1 MTEMTQHINH
11 RRTPT
16 LQQLRQER
24 ALALAIWLDWLLL
37 VPYCTVAVAV
47 GSLAMIAEILRGLP
61 LMILVVFSLYT
72 LRRIHRGLI
81 ADYDYGIG
89 KLERSLSG
97 LAAMLLLF
105 AAAFVTWRAFVM
117 KPEAPPSSVLAL
129 VAIVSVC
136 INLGVNAAPVIPL
149 WRSLRGQPSV
159 IVLSHFRARLAKAL
173 ASLIIVASVTIHS
186 LSSEPMAGRIAEA
199 VGGIVQAGLMIVVAV
214 GLLRDALPDLLDRA
228 IGEPIQMQVNRTLVA
243 FFHDYDQMI
252 RVRTR
257 RSGNVAH
264 VEITLGFASGKK
276 LGETWE
282 VIARMREHLQQAIP
296 NSDIVIVPWA
306 AEGRT
311 PGTICRNAANPAPLY
326 T

>member
-1 MTEMTQHINH
+1 MTAGTESTQQISH

-16 LQQLRQER
+16 PEQRKQER
-24 ALALAIWLDWLLL
+24 ALALAMWLDWIMV
-37 VPYCTVAVAV
+37 VPYCIVAVAV

-61 LMILVVFSLYT
+61 LMIVVAFSLRT

-81 ADYDYGIG
+81 ADYDYGMG

-105 AAAFVTWRAFVM
+105 AAAFVTWRAIVM
-117 KPEAPPSSVLAL
+117 KPESPPSSVLAV

-159 IVLSHFRARLAKAL
+159 IVFSHFRTCLAKAL
-173 ASLIIVASVTIHS
+173 GSVVIVGAVTIHS

-199 VGGIVQAGLMIVVAV
+199 VGGVVQAGFMIVVAV

-228 IGEPIQMQVNRTLVA
+228 IGEPMQMQVNRTLVA
-243 FFHDYDQMI
+243 FFHDYDEMI

-257 RSGNVAH
+257 RSGHIAH
-264 VEITLGFASGKK
+264 VEITLGFAPEKS
-276 LGETWE
+276 LRELSE
-282 VIARMREHLQQAIP
+282 IIARMREHLQQAIP
-296 NSDIVIVPWA
+296 DSDIVIVPKVS
-306 AEGRT
+306 GRKDNR
-311 PGTICRNAANPAPLY
+311 PD
-326 T
+326 